1 MNISLLLQ
9 GDIQSTMN
17 DLILAS
23 FDILA
28 DAASRNE
35 RIQST
40 TLLKSFLINK
50 VPLLLAT
57 LSSSLFP
64 PLTSEY
70 CITEAL
76 NHVDTNAFP
85 TFSNMFDESSTNNL
99 FSDSVR
105 QDFCFACCLHGLIA
119 ESSIETLL
127 GDVPLQSLPAG
138 GRYVKDD
145 LVQKYLSDP
154 ERAEGLIDELE
165 HMDGNVGAVSQAI
178 TEVGVSTSRDEVA
191 Y

>member
-1 MNISLLLQ
+1 M
-9 GDIQSTMN
+9 QSTAT

-28 DAASRNE
+28 NATSRTE
-35 RIQST
+35 RGQT
-40 TLLKSFLINK
+40 TTILRSFLVNK

-57 LSSSLFP
+57 LSASFFP

-76 NHVDTNAFP
+76 SHVDTNAFP
-85 TFSNMFDESSTNNL
+85 TLSTLFDESSNNNM

-105 QDFCFACCLHGLIA
+105 QDFCFACCLHGLLA

-127 GDVPLQSLPAG
+127 GDVPMQSLPAG
-138 GRYVKDD
+138 GRYGKDD
-145 LVQKYLSDP
+145 LVQQCLSDP
-154 ERAEGLIDELE
+154 EKAEGLIDELE

-178 TEVGVSTSRDEVA
+178 TEV
-191 Y
+191 